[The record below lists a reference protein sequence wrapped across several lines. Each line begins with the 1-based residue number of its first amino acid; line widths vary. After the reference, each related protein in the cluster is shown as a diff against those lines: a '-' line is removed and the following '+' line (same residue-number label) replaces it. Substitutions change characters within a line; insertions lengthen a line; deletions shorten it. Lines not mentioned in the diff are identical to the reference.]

1 MTAYAY
7 AGNANLVN
15 YSKETLLAFN
25 ARTSVLQETTHRE
38 FFADGLQ
45 AVFLVADNGK
55 GYSKGRA
62 PGGDLA
68 AKPISTAQI
77 TAQFEA
83 LFAKAEKD
91 NEQIDFSQANW
102 IKLMIDSTVS
112 EMHRTQDYKILT
124 ELDNATHA
132 VTTTQNDV
140 TPALIANLRA
150 YLTRNYVPND
160 QNMTLACGPS
170 LFSSLSQNTTF
181 SNSLYTAHATKQVDE
196 NEPGWKDMPMKFMW
210 QGINIIQIPFVP
222 FNTQTSVET
231 NYLYHK
237 NSIGSAVEMVGDNAV
252 QTYADIPNQKQG
264 VVTPYKVANKI
275 LQNDGIVKIPFQSIN
290 NLTIS

>member
-7 AGNANLVN
+7 TGNANLVN

-25 ARTSVLQETTHRE
+25 ARQSVLRETTHRE
-38 FFADGLQ
+38 YFPDGLQ
-45 AVFLVADNGK
+45 AVFLVGDDGK
-55 GYSKGRA
+55 GYAKGRS
-62 PGGDLA
+62 PGGDLSPA
-68 AKPISTAQI
+68 PISTAQY

-102 IKLMIDSTVS
+102 IKLMIDSVVS
-112 EMHRTQDYKILT
+112 KMHRTNDYKILV

-132 VTTTQNDV
+132 ISSTINDV
-140 TPALIANLRA
+140 TPAIIANLRA
-150 YLTRNYVPND
+150 YLTRKYVPND

-181 SNSLYTAHATKQVDE
+181 SNSLYTAHATKQVDM
-196 NEPGWKDMPMKFMW
+196 NEPGWKDQPITFMW

-222 FNTQTSVET
+222 FNTSTSVET

-237 NSIGSAVEMVGDNAV
+237 NAIGSAVEMVGDNAV
-252 QTYADIPNQKQG
+252 QTYADVPNQKQG
-264 VVTPYKVANKI
+264 VVAPFKVANKI
-275 LQNDGIVKIPFQSIN
+275 LQNDGIIKIPFKSIN
-290 NLTIS
+290 DLTIS